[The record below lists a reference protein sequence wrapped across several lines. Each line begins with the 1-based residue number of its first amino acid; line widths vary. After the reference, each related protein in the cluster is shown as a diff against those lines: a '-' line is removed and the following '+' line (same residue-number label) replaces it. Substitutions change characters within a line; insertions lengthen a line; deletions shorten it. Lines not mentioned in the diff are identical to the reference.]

1 MALQFRQKNNDN
13 SPEDLQKEIKL
24 LKDYNAALEKENDSR
39 NEERKVLHAEIDRLL
54 SIEKQWKSGT
64 TVNINIKESKEYI
77 EIHQQ
82 YIHIQ
87 QQYTEIKN
95 KYDLL
100 VIENYN
106 LSTKNK
112 PTENT
117 ESRIT
122 LL

>member
-106 LSTKNK
+106 LSTTNK
-112 PTENT
+112 STENT
-117 ESRIT
+117 ESRMT

>member
-1 MALQFRQKNNDN
+1 M
-13 SPEDLQKEIKL
+13 
-24 LKDYNAALEKENDSR
+24 
-39 NEERKVLHAEIDRLL
+39 LHAEIDRLL

-106 LSTKNK
+106 LSNKNK
-112 PTENT
+112 STENT

>member
-106 LSTKNK
+106 LSNKNK
-112 PTENT
+112 STENT

>member
-106 LSTKNK
+106 LSNKNK
-112 PTENT
+112 STENT
-117 ESRIT
+117 ESKIA

>member
-54 SIEKQWKSGT
+54 NIEKQWKSGT